1 MHLKIDGR
9 YMKQGWLIVNEYLD
23 TEKFLEIRKLFLS
36 GAEKKNV
43 KLTVYT
49 NADFAVDLSGAVVK
63 SRAFDEGEP
72 EFIIFYDKDITLAAA
87 LEKMGYRLYNSAD
100 AISVCDS
107 KVKTAE
113 RIAKYNLNCR
123 GDEAKIL
130 MPKTYKVPFSYEN
143 IGIKDSYSFE
153 FLEFVERDL
162 GGTCSI
168 GGSTFCND
176 ERGGECGTED
186 RTLACAYPIVI
197 KESNSSFGMGVHLAG
212 SREEAVKL
220 ICEYGNKECIIQE
233 YLSYSSGRDYR
244 LQMVSDKCVCAMMR
258 SNEND
263 FRANITNGGKMSEY
277 KPTDEDLSLARNV
290 MKCLKLDFAGIDIMH
305 DKSGRAVFLEANSNA
320 HFKNI
325 YDLTGINTAE
335 KMIEY
340 IVAKD

>member
-100 AISVCDS
+100 AIDVCDS
-107 KVKTAE
+107 KVKTAT
-113 RIAKYNLNCR
+113 RISEYNLNCKD
-123 GDEAKIL
+123 DEAKIL
-130 MPKTYKVPFSYEN
+130 MPKTYKVPFTYEN
-143 IGIKDSYSFE
+143 IGIKDSYSFD
-153 FLEFVERDL
+153 FLDYVEKDL
-162 GGTCSI
+162 C
-168 GGSTFCND
+168 
-176 ERGGECGTED
+176 EAGEGALSD
-186 RTLACAYPIVI
+186 AYPMVI

-325 YDLTGINTAE
+325 YDLTGINAAE

-340 IVAKD
+340 IVGKAE

>member
-1 MHLKIDGR
+1 
-9 YMKQGWLIVNEYLD
+9 MKKGWLIVNEYLD

-49 NADFAVDLSGAVVK
+49 NADFAVDLSGEVVK

-72 EFIIFYDKDITLAAA
+72 EFFIFYDKDIARAAA

-100 AISVCDS
+100 AIDVCDS
-107 KVKTAE
+107 KVKTAM
-113 RIAKYNLNCR
+113 RISAYNLNCR
-123 GDEAKIL
+123 DDEAKIL
-130 MPKTYKVPFSYEN
+130 MPKTYKVPFTYEN
-143 IGIKDSYSFE
+143 IGIKDSYSFD
-153 FLEFVERDL
+153 FLDYVEKDL
-162 GGTCSI
+162 C
-168 GGSTFCND
+168 
-176 ERGGECGTED
+176 EAGEGA
-186 RTLACAYPIVI
+186 LSGAYPMVI

-305 DKSGRAVFLEANSNA
+305 DKSDRTVFLEANSNA

>member
-1 MHLKIDGR
+1 
-9 YMKQGWLIVNEYLD
+9 MKQGWLIVNEYLD

-72 EFIIFYDKDITLAAA
+72 QFIIFYDKDITLAAA

-100 AISVCDS
+100 AIDVCDS

-113 RIAKYNLNCR
+113 KIAEYNLNCKD
-123 GDEAKIL
+123 DEAKIL
-130 MPKTYKVPFSYEN
+130 MPKTYKVPFTYEN
-143 IGIKDSYSFE
+143 IGIKDSYSFD
-153 FLEFVERDL
+153 FLEYVEKDL
-162 GGTCSI
+162 C
-168 GGSTFCND
+168 
-176 ERGGECGTED
+176 EAGEGALSD
-186 RTLACAYPIVI
+186 AYPMVI

-305 DKSGRAVFLEANSNA
+305 DKSGRTVFLEANSNA

-325 YDLTGINTAE
+325 YDLTGINAAE

-340 IVAKD
+340 IVGKAE

>member
-72 EFIIFYDKDITLAAA
+72 EFIIFYDKDIALAAA

-100 AISVCDS
+100 AIDVCDS
-107 KVKTAE
+107 KVKTAT
-113 RIAKYNLNCR
+113 RISEYNLNCR

-130 MPKTYKVPFSYEN
+130 MPKTYKVPFTYEN
-143 IGIKDSYSFE
+143 IGIKDSYSFD
-153 FLEFVERDL
+153 FLDYVEKDL
-162 GGTCSI
+162 CEAGEGTLS
-168 GGSTFCND
+168 D
-176 ERGGECGTED
+176 
-186 RTLACAYPIVI
+186 AYPMVI

-263 FRANITNGGKMSEY
+263 FRTNITNGGKMSEY

-325 YDLTGINTAE
+325 YDLTGINAAE

>member
-1 MHLKIDGR
+1 MHLKTDGR

-72 EFIIFYDKDITLAAA
+72 EFIIFYDKDIALAAA

-100 AISVCDS
+100 AIDVCDS
-107 KVKTAE
+107 KVKTAT
-113 RIAKYNLNCR
+113 RISEYNLNCKD
-123 GDEAKIL
+123 DEAKIL
-130 MPKTYKVPFSYEN
+130 MPKTYKVPFTYEN
-143 IGIKDSYSFE
+143 IGIKDSYSFD
-153 FLEFVERDL
+153 FLDYVEKDL
-162 GGTCSI
+162 CEAGEGTLS
-168 GGSTFCND
+168 D
-176 ERGGECGTED
+176 
-186 RTLACAYPIVI
+186 AYPMVI
-197 KESNSSFGMGVHLAG
+197 KESNSSFGMGVHLAT

-325 YDLTGINTAE
+325 YDLTGINAAE

-340 IVAKD
+340 IVGKV

>member
-1 MHLKIDGR
+1 
-9 YMKQGWLIVNEYLD
+9 MKQGWLIVNEYLD

-72 EFIIFYDKDITLAAA
+72 EFIIFYDKDIALAAA

-100 AISVCDS
+100 AIDVCDS
-107 KVKTAE
+107 KVKTAT
-113 RIAKYNLNCR
+113 RISEYNLNCR

-130 MPKTYKVPFSYEN
+130 MPKTYKVPFTYEN
-143 IGIKDSYSFE
+143 IGIKDSYSFD
-153 FLEFVERDL
+153 FLDYVEKDL
-162 GGTCSI
+162 CEAGEGTLS
-168 GGSTFCND
+168 D
-176 ERGGECGTED
+176 
-186 RTLACAYPIVI
+186 AYPMVI
-197 KESNSSFGMGVHLAG
+197 KESNSSFGMGVHLAT

-325 YDLTGINTAE
+325 YDLTGINAAE

-340 IVAKD
+340 IVGKAE

>member
-1 MHLKIDGR
+1 MHLKTDGR

-63 SRAFDEGEP
+63 SRAFYEGEP

-100 AISVCDS
+100 AIDVCDS

-113 RIAKYNLNCR
+113 KIAEYNLNCKD
-123 GDEAKIL
+123 DEAKIL
-130 MPKTYKVPFSYEN
+130 MPKTYKVPFTYEN
-143 IGIKDSYSFE
+143 IGIKDSYSFD
-153 FLEFVERDL
+153 FLDYVEKDL
-162 GGTCSI
+162 CEAGEGTLS
-168 GGSTFCND
+168 D
-176 ERGGECGTED
+176 
-186 RTLACAYPIVI
+186 AYPMVI
-197 KESNSSFGMGVHLAG
+197 KESNSSFGMGVHLAT

-233 YLSYSSGRDYR
+233 YISYSSGRDYR

-325 YDLTGINTAE
+325 YDLTGINAAE

-340 IVAKD
+340 IVGKAE

>member
-1 MHLKIDGR
+1 
-9 YMKQGWLIVNEYLD
+9 MKQGWLIVNEYLD

-100 AISVCDS
+100 AIDVCDS

-113 RIAKYNLNCR
+113 KIAEYNLNCKD
-123 GDEAKIL
+123 DEAKIL
-130 MPKTYKVPFSYEN
+130 MPKTYKVPFTYEN
-143 IGIKDSYSFE
+143 IGIKDSYSFD
-153 FLEFVERDL
+153 FLDYVEKDL
-162 GGTCSI
+162 C
-168 GGSTFCND
+168 
-176 ERGGECGTED
+176 EAGEGA
-186 RTLACAYPIVI
+186 LSGAYPMVI
-197 KESNSSFGMGVHLAG
+197 KESNSSFGMGVHLAT

-277 KPTDEDLSLARNV
+277 KPTDEDLTLARNV

>member
-1 MHLKIDGR
+1 
-9 YMKQGWLIVNEYLD
+9 MKQGWLIVNEYLD

-100 AISVCDS
+100 AIDVCDS
-107 KVKTAE
+107 KVKTAT
-113 RIAKYNLNCR
+113 RISEYNLNCKD
-123 GDEAKIL
+123 DEAKIL
-130 MPKTYKVPFSYEN
+130 MPKTYKVPFTYEN
-143 IGIKDSYSFE
+143 IGIKDSYSFD
-153 FLEFVERDL
+153 FLDYVEKDL
-162 GGTCSI
+162 CEAGK
-168 GGSTFCND
+168 
-176 ERGGECGTED
+176 GELSG
-186 RTLACAYPIVI
+186 AYPMVI

-325 YDLTGINTAE
+325 YDLTGINAAE

>member
-1 MHLKIDGR
+1 
-9 YMKQGWLIVNEYLD
+9 MKQGWLIVNEYLD

-63 SRAFDEGEP
+63 SRAFDESEP
-72 EFIIFYDKDITLAAA
+72 QFIIFYDKDITLAAA

-100 AISVCDS
+100 AIDVCDS

-113 RIAKYNLNCR
+113 KIAEYNLNCKD
-123 GDEAKIL
+123 DEAKIL
-130 MPKTYKVPFSYEN
+130 MPKTYKVPFTYEN
-143 IGIKDSYSFE
+143 IGIKDSYSFD
-153 FLEFVERDL
+153 FLDYVEKDL
-162 GGTCSI
+162 CEAGEGTLS
-168 GGSTFCND
+168 D
-176 ERGGECGTED
+176 
-186 RTLACAYPIVI
+186 AYPMVI

-277 KPTDEDLSLARNV
+277 KPTDEDLILARNV

-305 DKSGRAVFLEANSNA
+305 DKSGRVVFLEANSNA

>member
-1 MHLKIDGR
+1 MHLKTDGR

-72 EFIIFYDKDITLAAA
+72 EFIIFYDKDIALASA

-100 AISVCDS
+100 AIDVCDS
-107 KVKTAE
+107 KVKTAT
-113 RIAKYNLNCR
+113 RISEYNLNCKD
-123 GDEAKIL
+123 DEAKIL
-130 MPKTYKVPFSYEN
+130 MPKTYKVPFTYEN
-143 IGIKDSYSFE
+143 IGIKDSYSFD
-153 FLEFVERDL
+153 FLEYVEKDL
-162 GGTCSI
+162 C
-168 GGSTFCND
+168 
-176 ERGGECGTED
+176 EAGEGALSD
-186 RTLACAYPIVI
+186 AYPMVI

-220 ICEYGNKECIIQE
+220 ICKYGNKECIIQE

-305 DKSGRAVFLEANSNA
+305 DKSGRTVFLEANSNA

-325 YDLTGINTAE
+325 YDLTGINAAE

-340 IVAKD
+340 IVGKAE

>member
-100 AISVCDS
+100 AIDVCDS
-107 KVKTAE
+107 KVKTAT
-113 RIAKYNLNCR
+113 RISEYNLNCR

-130 MPKTYKVPFSYEN
+130 MPKTYKVPFTYEN
-143 IGIKDSYSFE
+143 IGIKDSYSFD
-153 FLEFVERDL
+153 FLEYVEKDL
-162 GGTCSI
+162 C
-168 GGSTFCND
+168 
-176 ERGGECGTED
+176 EAGEGA
-186 RTLACAYPIVI
+186 LSGAYPMVI

-325 YDLTGINTAE
+325 YDLTGINAAE

>member
-1 MHLKIDGR
+1 
-9 YMKQGWLIVNEYLD
+9 MKQGWLIVNEYLD

-49 NADFAVDLSGAVVK
+49 NADFAVDLSGAVVR

-72 EFIIFYDKDITLAAA
+72 EFIIFYDKDIALAAA

-100 AISVCDS
+100 AIDVCDS

-113 RIAKYNLNCR
+113 KIAEYNLNYKD
-123 GDEAKIL
+123 DEAKIL

-143 IGIKDSYSFE
+143 IGIKDSYSFD
-153 FLEFVERDL
+153 FLDYVEKDL
-162 GGTCSI
+162 SEAEKGALS
-168 GGSTFCND
+168 D
-176 ERGGECGTED
+176 
-186 RTLACAYPIVI
+186 AYPMVI

-305 DKSGRAVFLEANSNA
+305 DKSGRTIFLEANSNA

-325 YDLTGINTAE
+325 YDLTGINAAE

-340 IVAKD
+340 IVGKV

>member
-1 MHLKIDGR
+1 MVG

-100 AISVCDS
+100 AIDVCDS
-107 KVKTAE
+107 KVKTAT
-113 RIAKYNLNCR
+113 RISEYNLNCR

-130 MPKTYKVPFSYEN
+130 MPKTYKVPFTYEN
-143 IGIKDSYSFE
+143 IGIKDSYSFD
-153 FLEFVERDL
+153 FLEYVEKDL
-162 GGTCSI
+162 C
-168 GGSTFCND
+168 
-176 ERGGECGTED
+176 EAGEGA
-186 RTLACAYPIVI
+186 LSGAYPMVI

-233 YLSYSSGRDYR
+233 YISYSSGRDYR

-305 DKSGRAVFLEANSNA
+305 DKSGRVVFLEANSNA

>member
-1 MHLKIDGR
+1 
-9 YMKQGWLIVNEYLD
+9 MKQGWLIVNEYLD

-72 EFIIFYDKDITLAAA
+72 EFIIFYDKDIALASA

-100 AISVCDS
+100 AIDVCDS
-107 KVKTAE
+107 KVKTAS
-113 RIAKYNLNCR
+113 RISEYNLNCKD
-123 GDEAKIL
+123 DEAKIL
-130 MPKTYKVPFSYEN
+130 MPKTYKVPFTYEN
-143 IGIKDSYSFE
+143 IGIKDSYSFD
-153 FLEFVERDL
+153 FLDYVEKDL
-162 GGTCSI
+162 C
-168 GGSTFCND
+168 
-176 ERGGECGTED
+176 EAGEGA
-186 RTLACAYPIVI
+186 LSGAYPMVI

-212 SREEAVKL
+212 GREEAVKL

-325 YDLTGINTAE
+325 YDLTGINAAE

-340 IVAKD
+340 IVGKAE

>member
-1 MHLKIDGR
+1 MHLKTDGR

-100 AISVCDS
+100 AIDVCDS
-107 KVKTAE
+107 KVKTAT
-113 RIAKYNLNCR
+113 RISEYNLNCKD
-123 GDEAKIL
+123 DEAKIL
-130 MPKTYKVPFSYEN
+130 MPKTYKVPFTYEN
-143 IGIKDSYSFE
+143 IGIKDSYSFD
-153 FLEFVERDL
+153 FLDYVEKDL
-162 GGTCSI
+162 C
-168 GGSTFCND
+168 
-176 ERGGECGTED
+176 EAGEGA
-186 RTLACAYPIVI
+186 LSGAYPMVI

-325 YDLTGINTAE
+325 YDLTGINAAE

-340 IVAKD
+340 IVGKV

>member
-1 MHLKIDGR
+1 MHLKTDGR

-63 SRAFDEGEP
+63 SRAFDEGKP
-72 EFIIFYDKDITLAAA
+72 EFIIFYDKDIALAAA

-100 AISVCDS
+100 AIDVCDS
-107 KVKTAE
+107 KVKTAA
-113 RIAKYNLNCR
+113 RISEYNLNCKD
-123 GDEAKIL
+123 DEAKIL
-130 MPKTYKVPFSYEN
+130 MPKTYKVPFTYEN
-143 IGIKDSYSFE
+143 IGIKDSYSFD
-153 FLEFVERDL
+153 FLDYVEKDL
-162 GGTCSI
+162 R
-168 GGSTFCND
+168 
-176 ERGGECGTED
+176 EAGEGA
-186 RTLACAYPIVI
+186 LSGAYPMVI

-244 LQMVSDKCVCAMMR
+244 LQMASDKCVCAMMR

-325 YDLTGINTAE
+325 YDLTGINAAE

-340 IVAKD
+340 IVGKAE

>member
-1 MHLKIDGR
+1 
-9 YMKQGWLIVNEYLD
+9 MKQGWLIVNEYLD

-100 AISVCDS
+100 AIDVCDS

-113 RIAKYNLNCR
+113 KIAEYNLNCKD
-123 GDEAKIL
+123 DEAKIL
-130 MPKTYKVPFSYEN
+130 MPKTYKVPFTYEN
-143 IGIKDSYSFE
+143 IGIKDSYSFD
-153 FLEFVERDL
+153 FLDYVEKDL
-162 GGTCSI
+162 CEAGK
-168 GGSTFCND
+168 
-176 ERGGECGTED
+176 GELSG
-186 RTLACAYPIVI
+186 AYPMVI

-325 YDLTGINTAE
+325 YDLTGINAAE

>member
-1 MHLKIDGR
+1 
-9 YMKQGWLIVNEYLD
+9 MKQGWLIVNEYLD

-72 EFIIFYDKDITLAAA
+72 EFIIFYDKDITLARA

-100 AISVCDS
+100 AIDVCDS

-113 RIAKYNLNCR
+113 KIAEYNLNCKD
-123 GDEAKIL
+123 DEAKIL

-153 FLEFVERDL
+153 FLDYVEKDL
-162 GGTCSI
+162 C
-168 GGSTFCND
+168 
-176 ERGGECGTED
+176 EAGEGA
-186 RTLACAYPIVI
+186 LSGAYPMVI

-212 SREEAVKL
+212 SREEAVQL

-290 MKCLKLDFAGIDIMH
+290 MKCLKLDFAGLDIMH

-325 YDLTGINTAE
+325 YDLTGVNAAD

-340 IVAKD
+340 ILRQILYFPR

>member
-1 MHLKIDGR
+1 MVG

-100 AISVCDS
+100 AIDVCDS
-107 KVKTAE
+107 KVKTAT
-113 RIAKYNLNCR
+113 RISEYNLNCR

-130 MPKTYKVPFSYEN
+130 MPKTYKVPFTYEN
-143 IGIKDSYSFE
+143 IGIKDSYSFD
-153 FLEFVERDL
+153 FLEYVEKDL
-162 GGTCSI
+162 C
-168 GGSTFCND
+168 
-176 ERGGECGTED
+176 EAGEGA
-186 RTLACAYPIVI
+186 LSGAYPMVI

-305 DKSGRAVFLEANSNA
+305 DKSGRVVFLEANSNA

-325 YDLTGINTAE
+325 YDLTGINAAE

>member
-1 MHLKIDGR
+1 MHLKTDGR
-9 YMKQGWLIVNEYLD
+9 YMKQGWIIVNEYLD

-72 EFIIFYDKDITLAAA
+72 EFIIFYDKDIALAAA

-100 AISVCDS
+100 AIDVCDS
-107 KVKTAE
+107 KVKTAT
-113 RIAKYNLNCR
+113 RISEYNLNCK
-123 GDEAKIL
+123 GDDTKIL
-130 MPKTYKVPFSYEN
+130 MPKTYKVPFTYEN
-143 IGIKDSYSFE
+143 IGIKDSYSFD
-153 FLEFVERDL
+153 FLDYVEKDL
-162 GGTCSI
+162 C
-168 GGSTFCND
+168 
-176 ERGGECGTED
+176 EAGEGALSD
-186 RTLACAYPIVI
+186 AYPMII

-305 DKSGRAVFLEANSNA
+305 DKSGRVVFLEANSNA

-325 YDLTGINTAE
+325 YDLTGINAAE

-340 IVAKD
+340 IVGKV

>member
-1 MHLKIDGR
+1 MVG

-49 NADFAVDLSGAVVK
+49 NADFVVNLSDATVK
-63 SRAFDEGEP
+63 SRAFDESEP
-72 EFIIFYDKDITLAAA
+72 QFIIFYDKDITLAAA

-100 AISVCDS
+100 AIDVCDS
-107 KVKTAE
+107 KVKTAT
-113 RIAKYNLNCR
+113 RISEYNLNCKD
-123 GDEAKIL
+123 DEAKIL
-130 MPKTYKVPFSYEN
+130 MPKTYKVPFTYEN
-143 IGIKDSYSFE
+143 IGIKDSYSFD
-153 FLEFVERDL
+153 FLDYVEKDL
-162 GGTCSI
+162 CEAEEGALSG
-168 GGSTFCND
+168 
-176 ERGGECGTED
+176 
-186 RTLACAYPIVI
+186 AYPMII

-277 KPTDEDLSLARNV
+277 KPTDEDLTLARNV

-340 IVAKD
+340 IVGKV

>member
-1 MHLKIDGR
+1 
-9 YMKQGWLIVNEYLD
+9 MKQGWLIVNEYLD

-100 AISVCDS
+100 AIDVCDS
-107 KVKTAE
+107 KVKTAT
-113 RIAKYNLNCR
+113 RISEYNLNCR

-130 MPKTYKVPFSYEN
+130 MPRTYKVPFTYEN
-143 IGIKDSYSFE
+143 IGIKDSYSFD
-153 FLEFVERDL
+153 FLDYVEKDL
-162 GGTCSI
+162 C
-168 GGSTFCND
+168 
-176 ERGGECGTED
+176 EAGEGALSD
-186 RTLACAYPIVI
+186 AYPMVI

-220 ICEYGNKECIIQE
+220 ICEYGNKECLIQE
-233 YLSYSSGRDYR
+233 YISYSSGRDYR

-325 YDLTGINTAE
+325 YDLTGINAAE

>member
-1 MHLKIDGR
+1 MHLKTDGR

-100 AISVCDS
+100 AIDVCDS
-107 KVKTAE
+107 KVKTAT
-113 RIAKYNLNCR
+113 RISEYNLNCR
-123 GDEAKIL
+123 GDETKIL

-143 IGIKDSYSFE
+143 IGIKDSYSFD
-153 FLEFVERDL
+153 FLDYVEKDL
-162 GGTCSI
+162 C
-168 GGSTFCND
+168 
-176 ERGGECGTED
+176 EAGEGALSD
-186 RTLACAYPIVI
+186 AYPMVI

-220 ICEYGNKECIIQE
+220 ICEYGNKECLIQE
-233 YLSYSSGRDYR
+233 YISYSSGRDYR

-305 DKSGRAVFLEANSNA
+305 DKSGRTVFLEANSNA

-325 YDLTGINTAE
+325 YDLTGINAAE

-340 IVAKD
+340 IVGKAE

>member
-1 MHLKIDGR
+1 MHLKTDGR

-72 EFIIFYDKDITLAAA
+72 EFIIFYDKDITLACA

-100 AISVCDS
+100 AIDVCDS
-107 KVKTAE
+107 KVKTAT
-113 RIAKYNLNCR
+113 RISEYNLNCKD
-123 GDEAKIL
+123 DEAKIL
-130 MPKTYKVPFSYEN
+130 MPKTYKVPFTYEN
-143 IGIKDSYSFE
+143 IGIKDSYSFD
-153 FLEFVERDL
+153 FLDYVEKDL
-162 GGTCSI
+162 C
-168 GGSTFCND
+168 
-176 ERGGECGTED
+176 EAGEGALSD
-186 RTLACAYPIVI
+186 AYPMVI

-258 SNEND
+258 SNDND

-325 YDLTGINTAE
+325 YDLTGINAAE

>member
-1 MHLKIDGR
+1 
-9 YMKQGWLIVNEYLD
+9 MKQGWLIVNEYLD

-72 EFIIFYDKDITLAAA
+72 EFFIFYDKDITLAAA

-100 AISVCDS
+100 AIDVCDS

-113 RIAKYNLNCR
+113 KIAEYNLNCKD
-123 GDEAKIL
+123 DEAKIL
-130 MPKTYKVPFSYEN
+130 MPKTYKVPFTYEN
-143 IGIKDSYSFE
+143 IGIKDSYSFD
-153 FLEFVERDL
+153 FLDYVEKDL
-162 GGTCSI
+162 CEAGEGTLS
-168 GGSTFCND
+168 D
-176 ERGGECGTED
+176 
-186 RTLACAYPIVI
+186 AYPMVI

-233 YLSYSSGRDYR
+233 YISYSSGRDYR

-277 KPTDEDLSLARNV
+277 KPTDEDLTLARNV

-305 DKSGRAVFLEANSNA
+305 DKSGRVVFLEANSNA

>member
-1 MHLKIDGR
+1 
-9 YMKQGWLIVNEYLD
+9 MKQGWLIVNEYLD

-36 GAEKKNV
+36 GAMKINV
-43 KLTVYT
+43 RLLVYT
-49 NADFAVDLSGAVVK
+49 NADFVVNLSDATVK

-72 EFIIFYDKDITLAAA
+72 EFIIFYDKDIALAAA

-100 AISVCDS
+100 AIDVCDS

-113 RIAKYNLNCR
+113 KIAEYNLNCKD
-123 GDEAKIL
+123 DEAKIL

-143 IGIKDSYSFE
+143 IGIKDSYSFD
-153 FLEFVERDL
+153 FLEYVEKDL
-162 GGTCSI
+162 C
-168 GGSTFCND
+168 
-176 ERGGECGTED
+176 EAGEGALSD
-186 RTLACAYPIVI
+186 AYPMII

-263 FRANITNGGKMSEY
+263 FRTNITNGGKMSKY
-277 KPTDEDLSLARNV
+277 RPTDEDLSLARNV

-325 YDLTGINTAE
+325 YDLTGINAAE
-335 KMIEY
+335 KVIEY
-340 IVAKD
+340 IVGKAE

>member
-1 MHLKIDGR
+1 
-9 YMKQGWLIVNEYLD
+9 MKQGWLIVNEYLD

-72 EFIIFYDKDITLAAA
+72 QFIIFYDKDIALASA

-100 AISVCDS
+100 AIDVCDS
-107 KVKTAE
+107 KVKTAT
-113 RIAKYNLNCR
+113 RISEYNLNCKD
-123 GDEAKIL
+123 DEAKIL
-130 MPKTYKVPFSYEN
+130 MPKTYKVPFTYEN
-143 IGIKDSYSFE
+143 IGIKDSYSFD
-153 FLEFVERDL
+153 FLDYVEKDL
-162 GGTCSI
+162 S
-168 GGSTFCND
+168 
-176 ERGGECGTED
+176 EAGEGALSD
-186 RTLACAYPIVI
+186 AYPMVI
-197 KESNSSFGMGVHLAG
+197 KESNSSFGMGVHLAT

-325 YDLTGINTAE
+325 YDLTGINAAE

-340 IVAKD
+340 IVGKAE

>member
-1 MHLKIDGR
+1 MHLKTDGR

-72 EFIIFYDKDITLAAA
+72 QFIIFYDKDIALASA

-113 RIAKYNLNCR
+113 KIAEYNLNCKD
-123 GDEAKIL
+123 DEAKIL
-130 MPKTYKVPFSYEN
+130 MPKTYKVPFTYEN
-143 IGIKDSYSFE
+143 IGIKDSYSFD
-153 FLEFVERDL
+153 FLDYVEKDL
-162 GGTCSI
+162 CEAGEGTLS
-168 GGSTFCND
+168 D
-176 ERGGECGTED
+176 
-186 RTLACAYPIVI
+186 AYPMVI

-325 YDLTGINTAE
+325 YDLTGINAAE

-340 IVAKD
+340 IVGKV

>member
-72 EFIIFYDKDITLAAA
+72 EFIIFYDKDIALAAA

-100 AISVCDS
+100 AIDVCDS
-107 KVKTAE
+107 KVKTAT
-113 RIAKYNLNCR
+113 RISEYNLNCR

-130 MPKTYKVPFSYEN
+130 MPKTYKVPFTYEN
-143 IGIKDSYSFE
+143 IGIKDSYSFD
-153 FLEFVERDL
+153 FLEYVEKDVCEAEKGAL
-162 GGTCSI
+162 SG
-168 GGSTFCND
+168 
-176 ERGGECGTED
+176 
-186 RTLACAYPIVI
+186 AYPMII

-305 DKSGRAVFLEANSNA
+305 DKSGRVVFLEANSNA

>member
-1 MHLKIDGR
+1 MHLKTDGR

-49 NADFAVDLSGAVVK
+49 NADFAVDLSDAVVK

-113 RIAKYNLNCR
+113 KIAEYNLNCKD
-123 GDEAKIL
+123 DEAKIL
-130 MPKTYKVPFSYEN
+130 MPKTYKVPFTYEN
-143 IGIKDSYSFE
+143 IGIKDSYSFD
-153 FLEFVERDL
+153 FLDYVEKDL
-162 GGTCSI
+162 C
-168 GGSTFCND
+168 
-176 ERGGECGTED
+176 EAGEGALSD
-186 RTLACAYPIVI
+186 AYPMVI
-197 KESNSSFGMGVHLAG
+197 KESNSSFGMGVHLAT

-244 LQMVSDKCVCAMMR
+244 LQMASDKCVCAMMR

-325 YDLTGINTAE
+325 YDLTGINAAE

-340 IVAKD
+340 IVGKAE

>member
-1 MHLKIDGR
+1 MHLKTDGR

-72 EFIIFYDKDITLAAA
+72 EFFIFYDKDIALASA

-107 KVKTAE
+107 KVKTAT
-113 RIAKYNLNCR
+113 RISEYNLNCR

-130 MPKTYKVPFSYEN
+130 MPKTYKVPFTYEN
-143 IGIKDSYSFE
+143 IGIKDSYSFD
-153 FLEFVERDL
+153 FLEYVEKDL
-162 GGTCSI
+162 CEAGK
-168 GGSTFCND
+168 
-176 ERGGECGTED
+176 GELSG
-186 RTLACAYPIVI
+186 AYPMVI
-197 KESNSSFGMGVHLAG
+197 KESNSSFGMGVHLVG

-325 YDLTGINTAE
+325 YDLTGINAAE

>member
-1 MHLKIDGR
+1 MR
-9 YMKQGWLIVNEYLD
+9 QGWLIVNEYLD

-49 NADFAVDLSGAVVK
+49 NADFVVDLSDAVVK

-100 AISVCDS
+100 AIDVCDS

-113 RIAKYNLNCR
+113 KIAEYNLNCR
-123 GDEAKIL
+123 DDEAKIL

-143 IGIKDSYSFE
+143 IGIKDSYSFD
-153 FLEFVERDL
+153 FLDYVEKDL
-162 GGTCSI
+162 C
-168 GGSTFCND
+168 
-176 ERGGECGTED
+176 EAGEGALSD
-186 RTLACAYPIVI
+186 AYPMVI

-325 YDLTGINTAE
+325 YDLTGINAAE

-340 IVAKD
+340 IVGKAE

>member
-100 AISVCDS
+100 AIDVCDS

-113 RIAKYNLNCR
+113 KIAEYNLNCR

-130 MPKTYKVPFSYEN
+130 MPKTYKVPFTYEN
-143 IGIKDSYSFE
+143 IGIKDSYSFD
-153 FLEFVERDL
+153 FLDYVEKDL
-162 GGTCSI
+162 C
-168 GGSTFCND
+168 
-176 ERGGECGTED
+176 EAGEGALSD
-186 RTLACAYPIVI
+186 AYPMVI

-325 YDLTGINTAE
+325 YDLTGINAAE

-340 IVAKD
+340 IVGKAE

>member
-100 AISVCDS
+100 AIDVCDS

-113 RIAKYNLNCR
+113 KIAEYNLNCKD
-123 GDEAKIL
+123 DEAKIL
-130 MPKTYKVPFSYEN
+130 MPKTYKVPFTYEN
-143 IGIKDSYSFE
+143 IGIKDSYSFD
-153 FLEFVERDL
+153 FLEYVEKDL
-162 GGTCSI
+162 C
-168 GGSTFCND
+168 
-176 ERGGECGTED
+176 EAGEGA
-186 RTLACAYPIVI
+186 LSGAYPMVI

-277 KPTDEDLSLARNV
+277 KPTDEDLTLARNV

-325 YDLTGINTAE
+325 YDLTGINAAE

-340 IVAKD
+340 IVGKV

>member
-1 MHLKIDGR
+1 MHLKTDGR

-72 EFIIFYDKDITLAAA
+72 EFIIFYDKDITLASA

-100 AISVCDS
+100 AIDVCDS

-113 RIAKYNLNCR
+113 KIAEYNLNCKD
-123 GDEAKIL
+123 DEAKIL
-130 MPKTYKVPFSYEN
+130 MPKTYKVPFTYEN
-143 IGIKDSYSFE
+143 IGIKDSYSFD
-153 FLEFVERDL
+153 FLEYVEKDL
-162 GGTCSI
+162 C
-168 GGSTFCND
+168 
-176 ERGGECGTED
+176 EAGEGALSD
-186 RTLACAYPIVI
+186 AYPMVI

-233 YLSYSSGRDYR
+233 YLSYSSGRDLR

-305 DKSGRAVFLEANSNA
+305 DKSGRVVFLEANSNA

-340 IVAKD
+340 IVGKAE

>member
-1 MHLKIDGR
+1 MVG

-100 AISVCDS
+100 AIDVCDS
-107 KVKTAE
+107 KVKTAT
-113 RIAKYNLNCR
+113 RISEYNLNCR

-130 MPKTYKVPFSYEN
+130 MPKTYKVPFTYEN
-143 IGIKDSYSFE
+143 IGIKDSYSFD
-153 FLEFVERDL
+153 FLDYVEKDL
-162 GGTCSI
+162 CEAGKGALS
-168 GGSTFCND
+168 G
-176 ERGGECGTED
+176 
-186 RTLACAYPIVI
+186 AYPMVI

-305 DKSGRAVFLEANSNA
+305 DKSGRVVFLEANSNA

>member
-1 MHLKIDGR
+1 
-9 YMKQGWLIVNEYLD
+9 MKQGWLIVNEYLD

-72 EFIIFYDKDITLAAA
+72 EFIIFYDKDIALASA

-100 AISVCDS
+100 AIDVCDS
-107 KVKTAE
+107 KVKTAT
-113 RIAKYNLNCR
+113 RISEYNLNCKD
-123 GDEAKIL
+123 DEAKIL
-130 MPKTYKVPFSYEN
+130 MPKTYKVPFTYEN
-143 IGIKDSYSFE
+143 IGIKDSYSFD
-153 FLEFVERDL
+153 FLDYVEKDL
-162 GGTCSI
+162 C
-168 GGSTFCND
+168 
-176 ERGGECGTED
+176 EAGEGA
-186 RTLACAYPIVI
+186 LSGAYPMVI

-325 YDLTGINTAE
+325 YDLTGINAAE

-340 IVAKD
+340 IVGKAE

>member
-1 MHLKIDGR
+1 
-9 YMKQGWLIVNEYLD
+9 MKQGWLIVNEYLD

-100 AISVCDS
+100 AIDVCDS
-107 KVKTAE
+107 KVKTAT
-113 RIAKYNLNCR
+113 RISEYNLNCKD
-123 GDEAKIL
+123 DEAKIL
-130 MPKTYKVPFSYEN
+130 MPKTYKVPFTYEN
-143 IGIKDSYSFE
+143 IGIKDSYSFD
-153 FLEFVERDL
+153 FLEYVEKDL
-162 GGTCSI
+162 C
-168 GGSTFCND
+168 
-176 ERGGECGTED
+176 EAGEGA
-186 RTLACAYPIVI
+186 LSGAYPMVI

-263 FRANITNGGKMSEY
+263 FRTNITNGGKMSEY

-325 YDLTGINTAE
+325 YDLTGINAAE

-340 IVAKD
+340 IVGKD

>member
-1 MHLKIDGR
+1 MR
-9 YMKQGWLIVNEYLD
+9 QGWLIVNEYLD

-72 EFIIFYDKDITLAAA
+72 EFIIFYDKDIALAAA

-100 AISVCDS
+100 AIDVCDS

-113 RIAKYNLNCR
+113 KIAEYNLNCKD
-123 GDEAKIL
+123 DEAKIL
-130 MPKTYKVPFSYEN
+130 MPKTYKVPFTYEN
-143 IGIKDSYSFE
+143 IGIKDSYSFD
-153 FLEFVERDL
+153 FLDYVEKDL
-162 GGTCSI
+162 C
-168 GGSTFCND
+168 
-176 ERGGECGTED
+176 EAGEGALSD
-186 RTLACAYPIVI
+186 AYPMVI

-325 YDLTGINTAE
+325 YDLTGINAAE